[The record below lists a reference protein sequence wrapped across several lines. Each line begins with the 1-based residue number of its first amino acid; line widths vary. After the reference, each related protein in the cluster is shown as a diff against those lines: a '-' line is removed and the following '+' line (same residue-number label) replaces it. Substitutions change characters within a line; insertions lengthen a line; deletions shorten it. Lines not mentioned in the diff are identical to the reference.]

1 MRVAAVCAS
10 SSLILLTFCVTCHE
24 ASSSMQGDLR
34 MEKNSVLLEWDG
46 CCLFFDD
53 PFLVACGVV

>member
-1 MRVAAVCAS
+1 
-10 SSLILLTFCVTCHE
+10 
-24 ASSSMQGDLR
+24 MQGDLR

-53 PFLVACGVV
+53 PFLVACGLV